1 MSWHEGERATVIGGL
16 VLAGVFLALYI
27 ALVPSLW
34 DFSTLR
40 TSTGLPLAADF
51 SNFWAASKL
60 ALSGKPALAYNIYD
74 LHELELQ
81 FLGSTHRHLSGFY
94 YPPVFLLMVL
104 PLGLLPYLLS
114 FSIWIGVTLLL
125 YMIVLSKISPHKIL
139 LPLMLLFPGIYE
151 NFIYGQNAFLS
162 GFLLG
167 GGLLLLD
174 SSPLLA
180 GCLIG
185 FLCYKP
191 QFIMLVLFA
200 LLVGRFWKALIAALA
215 TSLILICASYIAFG
229 HEVWRTYFA
238 VMSIPMKLLEIGWAP
253 WSIMPTFFAA
263 TLSAG
268 FDVKA
273 AYLVQGMVMLVVIG
287 GVAWV
292 WMSKTSLALRGSVLT
307 LGLLLF
313 TPYAFVHELAL
324 MALPLGWLWEDGR
337 VRGRLPGELMLLLF
351 GWLMPFTVSLIWDSV
366 NILHGKLQIGP
377 EVLLALFLF
386 ALIKAKMRPLTSR
399 KISPEASQ
407 A

>member
-1 MSWHEGERATVIGGL
+1 LSWHEGERATVIGGL

-27 ALVPSLW
+27 LLVPSLW
-34 DFSTLR
+34 DSSTLGP
-40 TSTGLPLAADF
+40 STGLPLAADF

-60 ALSGKPALAYNIYD
+60 ALAGKPALAYNIND
-74 LHELELQ
+74 LHDLELQ

-94 YPPVFLLMVL
+94 YPPVFLLMAL

-125 YMIVLSKISPHKIL
+125 YMIVLFKTSQHKIL

-167 GGLLLLD
+167 AGLLFLD

-215 TSLILICASYIAFG
+215 TSLMLICASYIAFG
-229 HEVWRTYFA
+229 YEVWRAYFA
-238 VMSIPMKLLEIGWAP
+238 VMSMPMKLLEIGWAA

-268 FDVKA
+268 FDVKS
-273 AYLVQGMVMLVVIG
+273 AYLVQGLVMLAVIG

-292 WMSKTSLALRGSVLT
+292 WMSKTNPLRGAVLT

-313 TPYAFVHELAL
+313 TPYAYIYELAIL
-324 MALPLGWLWEDGR
+324 ALPLGWLWEDGR
-337 VRGRLPGELMLLLF
+337 VRGRLPGELILLLC
-351 GWLMPFTVSLIWDSV
+351 GWLLPFCIPFIWDGV
-366 NILHGKLQIGP
+366 NVLHGKLQIGP
-377 EVLLALFLF
+377 LVLMALFLF
-386 ALIKAKMRPLTSR
+386 ALIKAKMRTLTPR